1 MNIIQHVIYE
11 LSFIWGKMNI
21 IAEDS
26 LWNSSEEL
34 LQRGK
39 GGGQHICDFGEEGYI
54 QSSTHFWKKIAASH
68 KEQMPLSTILVFFWY
83 DKMQSTGLI
92 KSSPENV

>member
-1 MNIIQHVIYE
+1 MRCQLSFTWAKMNIIQHVIYE

-26 LWNSSEEL
+26 LSNSSEEL

-39 GGGQHICDFGEEGYI
+39 GGGQHICDFGEGGYKVKH
-54 QSSTHFWKKIAASH
+54 TFWKKTAASH
-68 KEQMPLSTILVFFWY
+68 KEQMPLSTILVFF
-83 DKMQSTGLI
+83 
-92 KSSPENV
+92 